1 MNLIFLGPPGA
12 GKGTQAQRIMRD
24 YGVIQI
30 STGDMLRSHIRQ
42 QTELGKIAEKY
53 IHDGNLVPDDVIV
66 EMIKKEL
73 RYSDVENGYL
83 LDGFPRTLGQA
94 RTLDKML
101 EEQGDYI
108 DAVLILDVPKQ
119 ELVQR
124 LSGRRVCRK
133 TGKTFHLV
141 YNPPTEADGVKEEDL
156 YQRDDDK
163 EETVLKRLE
172 IYDNE
177 TKPLIDYYKQKKI
190 AFKIDGTG
198 KLVDVYNRIKNI
210 LNSVHKTENLKAN

>member
-12 GKGTQAQRIMRD
+12 GKGTQAQRLMRD

-30 STGDMLRSHIRQ
+30 STGDMLRSHIRRG
-42 QTELGKIAEKY
+42 TDLGAIAEKY
-53 IHDGNLVPDDVIV
+53 IHGGNLVPDDVIV
-66 EMIKKEL
+66 KMIKKEL
-73 RYSDVENGYL
+73 EYSDLENGYL
-83 LDGFPRTLGQA
+83 LDGFPRTIGQA
-94 RTLDKML
+94 EVLDNML
-101 EEQGDYI
+101 SERGDQI
-108 DAVLILDVPKQ
+108 DAVLILDVPKE

-133 TGKTFHLV
+133 TGKTFHII
-141 YNPPTEADGVKEEDL
+141 YNPPTEADGIDPNDL

-163 EETVLKRLE
+163 EETVLKRLD

-177 TKPLIDYYKQKKI
+177 TKPLIEYYKKKKI

-198 KLVDVYNRIKNI
+198 KLIDVYNRIQNI
-210 LNSVHKTENLKAN
+210 LDPLHKTENLKAN

>member
-24 YGVIQI
+24 YGVSQI

-42 QTELGKIAEKY
+42 DTDLGKIAAQY
-53 IHDGNLVPDDVIV
+53 INDGNLVPDDVIV

-73 RYSDVENGYL
+73 KYSDTDTGYL

-94 RTLDKML
+94 TTLDKML
-101 EEQGDYI
+101 AEQDDYI
-108 DAVLILDVPKQ
+108 DAVLILDVPTD
-119 ELVQR
+119 ELVKR
-124 LSGRRVCRK
+124 LSGRRVCTK
-133 TGKTFHLV
+133 TGKSFHVV
-141 YNPPTEADGVKEEDL
+141 YNPPTEADGVNLEDL
-156 YQRDDDK
+156 IQREDDK
-163 EETVLKRLE
+163 EETVLRRLN

-177 TKPLIDYYKQKKI
+177 TKPLIDYYKKKKI

-198 KLVDVYNRIKNI
+198 KLVDVYNRIKTI

>member
-12 GKGTQAQRIMRD
+12 GKGTQAQHLMRD

-42 QTELGKIAEKY
+42 KTELGAIAERY
-53 IHDGNLVPDDVIV
+53 IHDGNLVPDDVII

-73 RYSDVENGYL
+73 DYSDLENGYL
-83 LDGFPRTLGQA
+83 LDGFPRTIGQA
-94 RTLDKML
+94 VILDKML
-101 EEQGDYI
+101 SERGDRL
-108 DAVLILDVPKQ
+108 DGVLVLDVPKE
-119 ELVQR
+119 ELVKR

-133 TGKTFHLV
+133 TGKSFHII
-141 YNPPTEADGVKEEDL
+141 YNPPTEADNIDPEDL

-163 EETVLKRLE
+163 EETVLKRLN

-177 TKPLIDYYKQKKI
+177 TKPLIDYYKNKKI

-198 KLVDVYNRIKNI
+198 KLVDVYKRIQNV
-210 LNSVHKTENLKAN
+210 LDTLLKTENLKAN